1 MKYEILTKVNNM
13 EERITLDKIIGSGLE
28 SYSSKFKNE
37 MNFSLGYAEERIDF
51 IFDFAPALVDEV
63 LSELNTKYGIEENDE
78 NFNKLKDVIFFI
90 ISCRMNNLADIL
102 VSKANKL

>member
-1 MKYEILTKVNNM
+1 M
-13 EERITLDKIIGSGLE
+13 EEKLTLNKIIGDGNGLE

-78 NFNKLKDVIFFI
+78 NFKKLKDEIFFI
-90 ISCRMNNLADIL
+90 IRCRMNNLANTL
-102 VSKANKL
+102 KSKSIQL